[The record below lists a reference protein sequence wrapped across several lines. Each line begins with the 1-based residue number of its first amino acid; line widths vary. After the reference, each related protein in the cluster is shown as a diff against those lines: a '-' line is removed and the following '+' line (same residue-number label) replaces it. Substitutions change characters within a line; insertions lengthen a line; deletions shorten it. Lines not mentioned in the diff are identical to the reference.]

1 MLIINRYT
9 HCINDFVLNSFYVY
23 GNVESLYSVDFY
35 VVDIR
40 EWFVTVSYV
49 FCMFYVEF
57 NVLDNTGL
65 YELEM
70 RPGSYRSLDVDT

>member
-23 GNVESLYSVDFY
+23 DNVESLYSVDFY

-49 FCMFYVEF
+49 FLYVLCRLQCAGQHGAVRARDETRQ
-57 NVLDNTGL
+57 L
-65 YELEM
+65 
-70 RPGSYRSLDVDT
+70 

>member
-9 HCINDFVLNSFYVY
+9 HRINDFVLNSFYVY

-65 YELEM
+65 CELEM

>member
-23 GNVESLYSVDFY
+23 DNVESLYSVDFY

-65 YELEM
+65 CELEM